1 MAILTG
7 KPTSISANAPSNV
20 ITLDTSE
27 FLNLVDDVTA
37 DQYWQ
42 DVSRIK
48 SIIFIYRNS
57 SRQRVNLKFSLPSTS
72 STVPL
77 NENYRNGALTCIK
90 IKIIGMANDTLSIPR
105 SSFITDTEFDMS
117 VIDGYAVP
125 GLQGAEAIVWSS
137 PITTTFST
145 IVAEPDGGL
154 YKNNGPDFSNGGVTA
169 YDISVKSSQELNLAE
184 GFIEVDAIHY
194 SYQDYQTES
203 EKYSSSA
210 EYAVGFSFGE
220 RSTSGNFDN
229 LDFAIKK
236 ATNLNDMG
244 NPTNKNTASYLNG
257 VKSLILSALNNPL
270 TGPGGPGSSQPYFH
284 NKIRI
289 QLKNGNVEFFIN
301 NVKYQ
306 TLVGALASVTFP
318 IFAEASLL
326 QPYLGAFTA
335 TSGSGFP
342 SSRISS
348 TLSTPGT
355 IVRTADIAGTLDS
368 DALPYDMPNGPY
380 MALADAKVACNMAYE
395 GLGGYIE
402 FGQGNLGGTLVGE
415 SFLINNI
422 GYQQG
427 SGTTF
432 QAPLVEGNNY
442 TVRLYISAY
451 VNIGSSPTIS
461 IAADT
466 SYRSDMVTVSS
477 SSLQSAIGSYVD
489 VPYTPTYYKN
499 TFPDGTLDAFYT
511 GIWIFSNN
519 TTDLEYIRISK
530 IEILEA

>member
-7 KPTSISANAPSNV
+7 KPASISANAASSV
-20 ITLDTSE
+20 ITLDT
-27 FLNLVDDVTA
+27 
-37 DQYWQ
+37 
-42 DVSRIK
+42 SRIK
-48 SIIFIYRNS
+48 SIIFVYRNS

-77 NENYRNGALTCIK
+77 NENYRNGALTCSK

-117 VIDGYAVP
+117 VIDGYAAP

-145 IVAEPDGGL
+145 IVAEADGGL
-154 YKNNGPDFSNGGVTA
+154 YKNNGPAMANGGIPA

-184 GFIEVDAIHY
+184 GFIEIDAIHY
-194 SYQDYQTES
+194 SYQQYPTES
-203 EKYSSSA
+203 EKYSSSS

-236 ATNLNDMG
+236 ATNLNDFG
-244 NPTNKNTASYLNG
+244 NPSNKNTASYLNG
-257 VKSLILSALNNPL
+257 VKSLILGELSNPNS
-270 TGPGGPGSSQPYFH
+270 GVGGPGSSTPYFH

-289 QLKNGNVEFFIN
+289 QLKNGNVEFFVN

-326 QPYLGAFTA
+326 QPYLGVGTA
-335 TSGSGFP
+335 SSGSGFP

-355 IVRTADIAGTLDS
+355 IVRTADIAGTLDA
-368 DALPYDMPNGPY
+368 DAAPMDMPGGATMLY
-380 MALADAKVACNMAYE
+380 AKVAC
-395 GLGGYIE
+395 GIVLGSYIE
-402 FGQGNLGGTLVGE
+402 FGQGDLGGTLVGE
-415 SFLINNI
+415 SFRIDNI
-422 GYQQG
+422 GYNQL
-427 SGTTF
+427 GTGNPITF

-442 TVRLYISAY
+442 TVRLYIAGF
-451 VNIGSSPTIS
+451 VNVGSNPTIS
-461 IAADT
+461 IAADVGYGGT
-466 SYRSDMVTVSS
+466 LSDIVTVGT

-489 VPYTPTYYKN
+489 VPYTPSYYKD
-499 TFPDGTLDAFYT
+499 TMPDGTQNALST
-511 GIWIFSNN
+511 PVWIFSNN

-530 IEILEA
+530 IQILEA